1 MATLIPISSLSEKQC
16 KQIQEMLS
24 IVPIDKEEEKM
35 KKWGNMAKSKIPKK
49 QVEIIPMFKIDY
61 IDEKPYIRVPFRF
74 GCSFLNKLVNRDMD
88 HPKVMFDFKANL
100 RPAQIPV
107 AEEAYKQ
114 LYTTGTTHLG
124 LSTGFGKT
132 LISLYLAGMTRTIIG
147 VNITIQAL
155 TDSWISTFLKCYPDM
170 KERIWVV
177 GEHEMPKDPVFI
189 LFMYTRYEKIPLEL
203 RRKIGCLIL
212 DEAHL
217 HCTIG
222 KTDALLSITPKYV
235 IALTATMERTDGLEN
250 MIYSIVGTH
259 NVERLSDN
267 PFTMIRLKTGIKI
280 EEEKG
285 MFGVNYAKFV
295 NDQADC
301 IERNLQI
308 INIVNGNRHR
318 KFMILTKTKEHV
330 ENLEKLF
337 THYGILCS
345 TYFGNK
351 KSYCDE
357 KILIGTLGKLS
368 CGFDTATASENFDG
382 VNANTLI
389 LTTTIKKEALMKQTI
404 GRVVGRAENPVVIY
418 MIDDNNSSKRHFN
431 ETKDMIE
438 RVKGGIVTI
447 GYDASVAGGGVILP

>member
-1 MATLIPISSLSEKQC
+1 MATLIPIKELTEEKS
-16 KQIQEMLS
+16 KQIQDMLA

-49 QVEIIPMFKIDY
+49 QGEIIPMFKIDF
-61 IDEKPYIRVPFRF
+61 IDETPYIRVPFRF
-74 GCSFLNKLVNRDMD
+74 GCAFQNKLVNRDSEY
-88 HPKVMFDFKANL
+88 PKVVFDFKAKL
-100 RPAQIPV
+100 RPHQIPV

-114 LYTTGTTHLG
+114 LYMTGTTTLG
-124 LSTGFGKT
+124 LCTGFGKT
-132 LISLYLAGMTRTIIG
+132 LISLYLGGLTKSIIA

-155 TDSWISTFLKCYPDM
+155 TDSWISTFLKCYPDL

-203 RRKIGCLIL
+203 RRKIGCLII

-250 MIYSIVGTH
+250 MMYSIVGKH
-259 NVERLSDN
+259 NIERLSEN

-280 EEEKG
+280 EEERG

-295 NDQADC
+295 NDQAEC
-301 IERNLQI
+301 LERNLQI

-337 THYGILCS
+337 LHYGILCA

-351 KSYCDE
+351 KSHFDE
-357 KILIGTLGKLS
+357 KVLIGTLGKLS
-368 CGFDTATASENFDG
+368 TGYDGATASKEFDG

-389 LTTTIKKEALMKQTI
+389 LTATIKKEALMKQTI
-404 GRVVGRAENPVVIY
+404 GRIVGRAENPVVVY
-418 MIDDNNSSKRHFN
+418 MIDSNASQSRHYN

-438 RVKGGIVTI
+438 KVKGGIVTI
-447 GYDASVAGGGVILP
+447 EYDEKIAGGGVILP